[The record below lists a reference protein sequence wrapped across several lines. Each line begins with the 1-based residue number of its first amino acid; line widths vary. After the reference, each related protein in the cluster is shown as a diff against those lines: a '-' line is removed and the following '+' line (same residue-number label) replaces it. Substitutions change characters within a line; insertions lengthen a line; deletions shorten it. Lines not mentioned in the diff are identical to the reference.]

1 MRAYHEAEVA
11 AHVRH
16 PNVAAVVAMGTVDGE
31 PFLAT
36 EYVFGI
42 PASQVVERVQQ
53 SLVDPL
59 PLPVALTLAVVVTL
73 FEIDL
78 KLSGGIFALTRASS
92 YAGTSLLNSLIYGH
106 MLVAIGSAL
115 VWVTLVLVSLRKFSN
130 PPVPNAFGPT
140 HRVWG
145 RVGMLL
151 MMASGL
157 SAVPLYYLGFA
168 A

>member
-1 MRAYHEAEVA
+1 VLS
-11 AHVRH
+11 
-16 PNVAAVVAMGTVDGE
+16 
-31 PFLAT
+31 FL
-36 EYVFGI
+36 VI
-42 PASQVVERVQQ
+42 
-53 SLVDPL
+53 
-59 PLPVALTLAVVVTL
+59 LPVLVISWRAARAAEYRRHRAIQISLALTLAVVVTL